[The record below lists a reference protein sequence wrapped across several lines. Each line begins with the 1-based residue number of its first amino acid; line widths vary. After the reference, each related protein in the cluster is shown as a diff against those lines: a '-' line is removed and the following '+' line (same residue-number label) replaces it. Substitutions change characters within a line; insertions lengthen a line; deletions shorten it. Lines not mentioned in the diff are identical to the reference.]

1 MKLLRKL
8 SFLGKIFTG
17 MIVASIIPMLG
28 GYLLL
33 LQVLNLTYQNQLNRE
48 AKSTLAMAEE
58 SLEEAFQDIF
68 DVLGR
73 LSEDEAVGLFLLKG
87 DDRLAE
93 DLYRKL
99 FAAAGECGSYASFSI
114 YDSEGFRKMTVTDN
128 KYISKKLS
136 LNWNILYRADR
147 HPGEYVVCNAR
158 LYEGEKRVEYLRV
171 GKPVLDTNG
180 EVKGYVIAT
189 IVKDNFDHMLK
200 GLGKEQEGVIYVMD
214 DFREI
219 VYFSSESY
227 SEEIV
232 NAGKAL
238 FKMEAPCMSIEE
250 DSFYYLDYNEEC
262 NLYIMYRQPMAF
274 LNDMKNYVLGIAVL
288 TGIFSV
294 LVCLVLSYYFSR
306 LIYKPIQRMQL
317 AIGEIKKGNYE
328 TQIEVNSD
336 DELGQ
341 LSESFNAMSKH
352 LIDNTERLI
361 QRERELSDS
370 NIKMMQAQLNPHF
383 LYNTLDTMKW
393 MAKENGLP
401 ELGSMASNLAQ
412 ILRMSISARP
422 IIRLSQEIALVEAY
436 TEIQKIRFEDKF
448 ELIVDIPEE
457 LEDCMI
463 PKLTL
468 QPIVENAII
477 HGLADCETGTV
488 LVQASVVK
496 GTDRFQA
503 AATDGSA
510 LDLEREIIQI
520 LVQDDGA
527 GMTAEEVEQLNET
540 GETAKG
546 RTSGHESIGYN
557 NVDAIIRLHYGEQY
571 GLYTESEKG
580 IGTKVY
586 LSLPLSRDS

>member
-171 GKPVLDTNG
+171 WKPVLDTNG

-540 GETAKG
+540 GQTAKG

>member
-1 MKLLRKL
+1 MKLFKKL

-17 MIVASIIPMLG
+17 MMVASIIPMLG

-33 LQVLNLTYQNQLNRE
+33 LQVLNLTYQNHLNRE
-48 AKSTLAMAEE
+48 AESTLAMAEE
-58 SLEEAFQDIF
+58 SLEEAFLNIF
-68 DVLGR
+68 SVLGR
-73 LSEDEAVGLFLLKG
+73 LSEDASVGLFLERGEEKF
-87 DDRLAE
+87 AE

-99 FAAAGECGSYASFSI
+99 YAAAGECGSYASFSI
-114 YDSEGFRKMTVTDN
+114 YDSAGYRKMTVTDN

-147 HPGEYVVCNAR
+147 HPEEYVVCNAR

-171 GKPVLDTNG
+171 GKPVLNEDG
-180 EVKGYVIAT
+180 DVQGYVIAT
-189 IVKDNFDHMLK
+189 IVKDNFDNMLK

-238 FKMEAPCMSIEE
+238 FKMEAPCMSMEK
-250 DSFYYLDYNEEC
+250 DSFYYLDYNKEC
-262 NLYIMYRQPMAF
+262 NLYIMYRQPTAF
-274 LNDMKNYVLGIAVL
+274 LNHMKSYVLGIAVL

-294 LVCLVLSYYFSR
+294 LVCLFLSYYFSR

-328 TQIEVNSD
+328 THIEVSGD

-341 LSESFNAMSKH
+341 LSESFNAMSTH
-352 LIDNTERLI
+352 LQDNTERLI

-401 ELGSMASNLAQ
+401 ELVSMSSNLAQ

-457 LEDCMI
+457 LAECMV

-477 HGLADCETGTV
+477 HGLAECEAGMV
-488 LVQASVVK
+488 LVQASVVN
-496 GTDRFQA
+496 GGA
-503 AATDGSA
+503 ALAGIGADSSA
-510 LDLEREIIQI
+510 LALDGETLQI

-527 GMTAEEVEQLNET
+527 GMTAEEVKQLNET
-540 GETAKG
+540 GQTAKG
-546 RTSGHESIGYN
+546 KTSGHESIGYN

-580 IGTKVY
+580 AGTKVY
-586 LSLPLSRDS
+586 LLLPLIREA

>member
-503 AATDGSA
+503 AAADGSA

-540 GETAKG
+540 GQTAKG

>member
-1 MKLLRKL
+1 
-8 SFLGKIFTG
+8 
-17 MIVASIIPMLG
+17 
-28 GYLLL
+28 
-33 LQVLNLTYQNQLNRE
+33 
-48 AKSTLAMAEE
+48 
-58 SLEEAFQDIF
+58 
-68 DVLGR
+68 
-73 LSEDEAVGLFLLKG
+73 
-87 DDRLAE
+87 
-93 DLYRKL
+93 
-99 FAAAGECGSYASFSI
+99 
-114 YDSEGFRKMTVTDN
+114 MTVTDN

-147 HPGEYVVCNAR
+147 HPEEYVVCNAR

-171 GKPVLDTNG
+171 GKPVLNEDG
-180 EVKGYVIAT
+180 DVQGYVIAT
-189 IVKDNFDHMLK
+189 IVKDNFDNMLK

-238 FKMEAPCMSIEE
+238 FKMEAPCMSMEK
-250 DSFYYLDYNEEC
+250 DSFYYLDYNKEC
-262 NLYIMYRQPMAF
+262 NLYIMYRQPTAF
-274 LNDMKNYVLGIAVL
+274 LNHMKSYVLGIAVL

-294 LVCLVLSYYFSR
+294 LVCLFLSYYFSR

-328 TQIEVNSD
+328 THIEVSGD

-341 LSESFNAMSKH
+341 LSESFNAMSTH
-352 LIDNTERLI
+352 LQDNTERLI

-401 ELGSMASNLAQ
+401 ELVSMSSNLAQ

-448 ELIVDIPEE
+448 ELIVDIPE
-457 LEDCMI
+457 D
-463 PKLTL
+463 
-468 QPIVENAII
+468 
-477 HGLADCETGTV
+477 LAECEAGMV
-488 LVQASVVK
+488 LVQASAVN
-496 GTDRFQA
+496 GGGDLSGIGA
-503 AATDGSA
+503 DSSA
-510 LDLEREIIQI
+510 LALEGETLQI

-527 GMTAEEVEQLNET
+527 GMTAEEVKQLNET
-540 GETAKG
+540 GQTAKG
-546 RTSGHESIGYN
+546 KTSGHESIGYN

-580 IGTKVY
+580 AGTKVY
-586 LSLPLSRDS
+586 LLLPLIRDT

>member
-73 LSEDEAVGLFLLKG
+73 LSEDEAVGLFLVKG

-227 SEEIV
+227 SEEFV

-503 AATDGSA
+503 AAADGSA

-540 GETAKG
+540 GQTAKG

>member
-294 LVCLVLSYYFSR
+294 LVCLVLSSYFSR

-540 GETAKG
+540 GQTAKG

>member
-1 MKLLRKL
+1 
-8 SFLGKIFTG
+8 
-17 MIVASIIPMLG
+17 
-28 GYLLL
+28 
-33 LQVLNLTYQNQLNRE
+33 
-48 AKSTLAMAEE
+48 
-58 SLEEAFQDIF
+58 
-68 DVLGR
+68 
-73 LSEDEAVGLFLLKG
+73 
-87 DDRLAE
+87 
-93 DLYRKL
+93 
-99 FAAAGECGSYASFSI
+99 
-114 YDSEGFRKMTVTDN
+114 
-128 KYISKKLS
+128 
-136 LNWNILYRADR
+136 
-147 HPGEYVVCNAR
+147 
-158 LYEGEKRVEYLRV
+158 
-171 GKPVLDTNG
+171 
-180 EVKGYVIAT
+180 
-189 IVKDNFDHMLK
+189 
-200 GLGKEQEGVIYVMD
+200 
-214 DFREI
+214 
-219 VYFSSESY
+219 
-227 SEEIV
+227 
-232 NAGKAL
+232 
-238 FKMEAPCMSIEE
+238 
-250 DSFYYLDYNEEC
+250 
-262 NLYIMYRQPMAF
+262 
-274 LNDMKNYVLGIAVL
+274 
-288 TGIFSV
+288 
-294 LVCLVLSYYFSR
+294 
-306 LIYKPIQRMQL
+306 
-317 AIGEIKKGNYE
+317 
-328 TQIEVNSD
+328 
-336 DELGQ
+336 
-341 LSESFNAMSKH
+341 MSKH

-503 AATDGSA
+503 AAADGSA

-540 GETAKG
+540 GQTAKG

>member
-1 MKLLRKL
+1 M
-8 SFLGKIFTG
+8 
-17 MIVASIIPMLG
+17 
-28 GYLLL
+28 
-33 LQVLNLTYQNQLNRE
+33 
-48 AKSTLAMAEE
+48 
-58 SLEEAFQDIF
+58 EEAFLNIF
-68 DVLGR
+68 SVLGR
-73 LSEDEAVGLFLLKG
+73 LSEDASVGLFLERGEEKF
-87 DDRLAE
+87 AE

-99 FAAAGECGSYASFSI
+99 YAAAGECGSYASFSI
-114 YDSEGFRKMTVTDN
+114 YDSAGYRKMTVTDN

-147 HPGEYVVCNAR
+147 HPEEYVVCNAR

-171 GKPVLDTNG
+171 GKPVLNEDG
-180 EVKGYVIAT
+180 DVQGYVIAT
-189 IVKDNFDHMLK
+189 IVKDNFDNMLK
-200 GLGKEQEGVIYVMD
+200 GLGKEKEGVIYVMD

-238 FKMEAPCMSIEE
+238 FKMEAPCMSMEK
-250 DSFYYLDYNEEC
+250 DSFYYLDYNKEC
-262 NLYIMYRQPMAF
+262 NLYIMYRQPTAF
-274 LNDMKNYVLGIAVL
+274 LNHMKSYVLCIAVL

-294 LVCLVLSYYFSR
+294 LVCLFLSYYFSR

-328 TQIEVNSD
+328 THIEVSGD

-341 LSESFNAMSKH
+341 LSESFNAMSTH
-352 LIDNTERLI
+352 LQDNTERLI

-401 ELGSMASNLAQ
+401 ELVSMSSNLAQ

-448 ELIVDIPEE
+448 ELIVDIPEDLAE
-457 LEDCMI
+457 CMV

-477 HGLADCETGTV
+477 HGLAECEAGMV
-488 LVQASVVK
+488 LVQASAVN
-496 GTDRFQA
+496 GGGDLSGIGA
-503 AATDGSA
+503 DSSA
-510 LDLEREIIQI
+510 LALEGETLQI

-527 GMTAEEVEQLNET
+527 GMTAEEVKQLNET
-540 GETAKG
+540 GQTAKG
-546 RTSGHESIGYN
+546 KTSGHESIGYN

-580 IGTKVY
+580 AGTKVY
-586 LSLPLSRDS
+586 LLLPLIRDT

>member
-1 MKLLRKL
+1 MKLLRTL

-503 AATDGSA
+503 AAADGSA

-540 GETAKG
+540 GQTAKG

>member
-1 MKLLRKL
+1 M
-8 SFLGKIFTG
+8 
-17 MIVASIIPMLG
+17 
-28 GYLLL
+28 
-33 LQVLNLTYQNQLNRE
+33 
-48 AKSTLAMAEE
+48 
-58 SLEEAFQDIF
+58 
-68 DVLGR
+68 
-73 LSEDEAVGLFLLKG
+73 
-87 DDRLAE
+87 
-93 DLYRKL
+93 
-99 FAAAGECGSYASFSI
+99 
-114 YDSEGFRKMTVTDN
+114 
-128 KYISKKLS
+128 
-136 LNWNILYRADR
+136 
-147 HPGEYVVCNAR
+147 
-158 LYEGEKRVEYLRV
+158 EYLRV

-540 GETAKG
+540 GQTAKG

>member
-73 LSEDEAVGLFLLKG
+73 LSEDEAVGLFLVKG

-540 GETAKG
+540 GQTAKG

>member
-93 DLYRKL
+93 ELYRKL

-540 GETAKG
+540 GQTAKG

>member
-477 HGLADCETGTV
+477 HGLADCETRTV

-540 GETAKG
+540 GQTAKG

>member
-147 HPGEYVVCNAR
+147 HPEEYVVCNAR

-540 GETAKG
+540 GQTAKG

>member
-540 GETAKG
+540 GQTAKG

>member
-58 SLEEAFQDIF
+58 SLEEAFLDIF

-73 LSEDEAVGLFLLKG
+73 LSEDEAVGLFLVKG

-496 GTDRFQA
+496 GTDHFQA

-540 GETAKG
+540 GQTAKG

>member
-73 LSEDEAVGLFLLKG
+73 LSEDEAVGLFLVKG

-93 DLYRKL
+93 DRYRKL

-503 AATDGSA
+503 AAADGSA

-540 GETAKG
+540 GQTAKG

>member
-33 LQVLNLTYQNQLNRE
+33 LQVLNQTYQNQLNRE

-540 GETAKG
+540 GQTAKG

>member
-262 NLYIMYRQPMAF
+262 NLYIMYRQTMAF

-540 GETAKG
+540 GQTAKG